1 MRRINLSGVLATIAL
16 FVSLGGTSLAAAGL
30 IGTNQIKDHAVTANK
45 IAPNAVTTAKV
56 ADGSLT
62 SADIAPNTFL
72 PANGTAQNSDQLGG
86 RTASAFV
93 QGTGNTVANRI
104 SVLAGQS
111 RVLLSLGF
119 GHVDGV
125 CAAGGKPELAYVSD
139 TTSVNLIDTVT
150 TFGSPHGTSD
160 VQTTNGLTNGG
171 SYIEPNSTVLP
182 QSVNWQAA
190 FTDGSGASHVASA
203 WTTGQDIGTTQCIF
217 TGQGITTG

>member
-1 MRRINLSGVLATIAL
+1 MRRINPSGVLATLAL

-30 IGTNQIKDHAVTANK
+30 IGTNQIKNHAVTANK

-72 PANGTAQNSDQLGG
+72 AADGTAQNSNQLGG
-86 RTASAFV
+86 RPASAFV

-119 GHVDGV
+119 GHIDGV
-125 CAAGGKPELAYVSD
+125 CGAGGHPQLAYVSD
-139 TTSVNLIDTVT
+139 TASVNLIDSVT
-150 TFGSPHGTSD
+150 TFGSPHGTAD
-160 VQTTNGLTNGG
+160 IHTTNGLSNGG
-171 SYIEPNSTVLP
+171 SYIESNGTVLP

-190 FTDGSGASHVASA
+190 FTDGNDTSHVASA
-203 WTTGQDIGTTQCIF
+203 WTTGQDIGQVQCIF